1 MTLLLYNTLTGKK
14 EEFKPLEKNKVKMY
28 VCGPTV
34 YNFIHVGNARPLVF
48 FDVVY
53 RYLQFKGYE
62 VTYVRNITDVDD
74 KIIKRAQEEK
84 KTASEISEI
93 YIKAFEEDTR
103 ALNLKA
109 PTYSPKATEYI
120 QEMIQWIQTLIA
132 KGYAYEVQ
140 GEVLYSIDKI
150 KFYKLSKKNT
160 EELWAGARVEVA
172 GHKKNPGDFVLWKP
186 SKPQEPSWESPW
198 GKGRPG
204 WHIECSVMSTKYL
217 GETLDIH
224 GAGRDLI
231 FPHHENEMIQS
242 ESYTGKPF
250 VNVWMHN
257 EMLSFGKEKMSKSLG
272 NIITIHEFLEK
283 YPAEVLKFI
292 LLSNHYRSLLE
303 FSEQAIFEAIGNLE
317 KIYKTLSAVQERLKL
332 KSGTQDKIKKEFLEA
347 ISNFWVKFEKA
358 MDDDFNTAEALGV
371 IFEVLRRVNRYVS
384 EVEMPGPKGRKLL
397 EEFLKTVKKISHI
410 WGLFSEEPTAFL
422 NQLKEKLIV
431 QSILSKVQIEK
442 LISEREEARKKKDWK
457 RADDIRKELEAN
469 KVILEDT
476 SQGTK
481 WKIQT

>member
-1 MTLLLYNTLTGKK
+1 M
-14 EEFKPLEKNKVKMY
+14 
-28 VCGPTV
+28 
-34 YNFIHVGNARPLVF
+34 
-48 FDVVY
+48 
-53 RYLQFKGYE
+53 
-62 VTYVRNITDVDD
+62 
-74 KIIKRAQEEK
+74 
-84 KTASEISEI
+84 
-93 YIKAFEEDTR
+93 
-103 ALNLKA
+103 
-109 PTYSPKATEYI
+109 
-120 QEMIQWIQTLIA
+120 
-132 KGYAYEVQ
+132 
-140 GEVLYSIDKI
+140 
-150 KFYKLSKKNT
+150 
-160 EELWAGARVEVA
+160 
-172 GHKKNPGDFVLWKP
+172 
-186 SKPQEPSWESPW
+186 
-198 GKGRPG
+198 
-204 WHIECSVMSTKYL
+204 
-217 GETLDIH
+217 
-224 GAGRDLI
+224 
-231 FPHHENEMIQS
+231 
-242 ESYTGKPF
+242 
-250 VNVWMHN
+250 
-257 EMLSFGKEKMSKSLG
+257 
-272 NIITIHEFLEK
+272 
-283 YPAEVLKFI
+283 
-292 LLSNHYRSLLE
+292 E